1 MELNNTFVVK
11 QTLKLSGQ
19 VKNQG
24 AKNSAL
30 KLLAATLLKP
40 GVHYFDNVPRI
51 TDIDDMLSILAD
63 LGVAYERY
71 EHELKIS
78 VPKEINHEIS
88 SSAVS
93 KIRASVVLLG
103 PVLVR
108 AGKVIMAKPGGD
120 NFGERPIDMHLKAF
134 RLMGALDIETNDSI
148 EIKSARGLKGADI
161 HLDYPSHTAT
171 DNIIMAACLSDG
183 VTLIDN
189 AAREPEVIDLCNYLI
204 ELGADISGAGT
215 STIRIN
221 GVRELSNKV
230 DSHRVIADRV
240 EAAAFLIAAAIC
252 HGEVEV
258 IGAEISHLNMLLNKL
273 NEIGVETKKTDCGV
287 VAINGSRVRAADIQT
302 LPYPG
307 IATDY
312 KPALV
317 ALLSYGEG
325 TSIVSDNVF
334 GTGRFAY
341 LEELMKMGA
350 DISTKG
356 HHVII
361 KGQERLTGARVRA
374 TDVRAGS
381 ALVLAALGAEGTT
394 IIEGTEHINRGYEDF
409 GYKLASLGADISWS

>member
-1 MELNNTFVVK
+1 
-11 QTLKLSGQ
+11 
-19 VKNQG
+19 
-24 AKNSAL
+24 
-30 KLLAATLLKP
+30 
-40 GVHYFDNVPRI
+40 
-51 TDIDDMLSILAD
+51 
-63 LGVAYERY
+63 
-71 EHELKIS
+71 
-78 VPKEINHEIS
+78 
-88 SSAVS
+88 
-93 KIRASVVLLG
+93 
-103 PVLVR
+103 
-108 AGKVIMAKPGGD
+108 
-120 NFGERPIDMHLKAF
+120 
-134 RLMGALDIETNDSI
+134 
-148 EIKSARGLKGADI
+148 
-161 HLDYPSHTAT
+161 LDYPSHTAT